1 MINAVLIISFYLL
14 VSEHFTHSLSFIP
27 RFYTLETVARMPYF
41 SYISMLQLYETLGWW
56 RRSSEAKRIH
66 FAEEYNEFN
75 HLLIM
80 EALGGDQEWRVR
92 FFAQHAAVAY
102 YFILIAVWASSPT
115 LAYNFSELIEAH
127 AVDTYEEF
135 AESNKELLQSLEA
148 PAVAKEYYEN
158 NDLYIFDEFQTDIPK
173 GTRRPE
179 VYSLYDVFQNI
190 KDDEAAHVSTMNACQ
205 NPYINVVSSNSEA
218 ALIKEDRTY

>member
-1 MINAVLIISFYLL
+1 MKIVDLLIILINF
-14 VSEHFTHSLSFIP
+14 FITKLDR

-56 RRSSEAKRIH
+56 RRSTEAKRIH

-80 EALGGDQEWRVR
+80 ESLGGDQEWRVR

-102 YFILIAVWASSPT
+102 YFILILVWAASPT

-127 AVDTYEEF
+127 AVDTYAEF
-135 AESNKELLQSLEA
+135 AESNKELLLSLEA
-148 PAVAKEYYEN
+148 PSVAKEYYEN
-158 NDLYIFDEFQTDIPK
+158 ADLYIFDEFQTGIPV
-173 GTRRPE
+173 GSRRPE
-179 VYSLYDVFQNI
+179 VNSLYDVFCNI
-190 KDDEAAHVSTMNACQ
+190 RDDEAAHVTTMNACQ
-205 NPYINVVSSNSEA
+205 QPDMNIVSSHSESA
-218 ALIKEDRTY
+218 IQSMSEQP

>member
-1 MINAVLIISFYLL
+1 MYDLSYLIACFHEI
-14 VSEHFTHSLSFIP
+14 SLSAPFFS

-127 AVDTYEEF
+127 AVDTYAEF
-135 AESNKELLQSLEA
+135 AESNKELLQSLQA

-205 NPYINVVSSNSEA
+205 NPELNIISPNSEA
-218 ALIKEDRTY
+218 ALIKEDRNY

>member
-1 MINAVLIISFYLL
+1 
-14 VSEHFTHSLSFIP
+14 
-27 RFYTLETVARMPYF
+27 MPYF

-80 EALGGDQEWRVR
+80 EALGGDQLWRVR

-102 YFILIAVWASSPT
+102 YFILILVWATSPS

-127 AVDTYEEF
+127 AVDTYAEF
-135 AESNKELLQSLEA
+135 TESNKELLQTLEA
-148 PAVAKEYYEN
+148 PYVAKEYYEN
-158 NDLYIFDEFQTDIPK
+158 IDLYIFDEFQTDKPK
-173 GTRRPE
+173 GSRRPE
-179 VYSLYDVFQNI
+179 INSLYDVFLNI
-190 KDDEAAHVSTMNACQ
+190 MDDEAAHVSTMNACQ
-205 NPYINVVSSNSEA
+205 NPDITVVSSNTEA
-218 ALIKEDRTY
+218 ALNKFSSFKNE

>member
-1 MINAVLIISFYLL
+1 
-14 VSEHFTHSLSFIP
+14 
-27 RFYTLETVARMPYF
+27 
-41 SYISMLQLYETLGWW
+41 
-56 RRSSEAKRIH
+56 
-66 FAEEYNEFN
+66 
-75 HLLIM
+75 M
-80 EALGGDQEWRVR
+80 EALGGDQKWRVR

-102 YFILIAVWASSPT
+102 YFILIAVWATSPT

-127 AVDTYEEF
+127 AVDTYQEF

-205 NPYINVVSSNSEA
+205 NPEVNVMSSNSDV
-218 ALIKEDRTY
+218 ALIKEDRIY

>member
-1 MINAVLIISFYLL
+1 M
-14 VSEHFTHSLSFIP
+14 
-27 RFYTLETVARMPYF
+27 ETVARMPYF

-80 EALGGDQEWRVR
+80 EALGGDQLWRVR

-102 YFILIAVWASSPT
+102 YFILILVWAASPT

-127 AVDTYEEF
+127 AVDTYAEF
-135 AESNKELLQSLEA
+135 AECNKELLLSLEA
-148 PAVAKEYYEN
+148 PSVAKEYYEN
-158 NDLYIFDEFQTDIPK
+158 VDLYIFDEFQTDVVP
-173 GTRRPE
+173 GSRRPE
-179 VYSLYDVFQNI
+179 VNSLYDVFINI
-190 KDDEAAHVSTMNACQ
+190 RDDEAAHVSTMNACQ
-205 NPYINVVSSNSEA
+205 NPDTNIISANTESGKQ
-218 ALIKEDRTY
+218 LKGLL